1 MKRGPLLIAIVAS
14 LAVVAA
20 VTWPAFRI
28 RSSFESGQES
38 ARSDFSELRRQAINT
53 ISLPEDAAEEPW
65 RAKARIAWASQR
77 GLLAVV
83 VKDASGEVVYAKPS
97 SSPYYRRTP
106 DGLSFESPD
115 GTTARYK
122 GPLASGLSIE
132 ALYVTLTQEDVF
144 YPIRDA
150 AIILAALLAIVGA
163 GLLVSSGA
171 RPRGRRAGAV
181 HEPLPE
187 ASLAGTPERGAA
199 GIQEAAPATPAAI
212 PVAASPFPREEHSLY
227 HEDAFERDRTPEV
240 VPATAPIAP
249 PDVDAA
255 VAPPERADRPGFV
268 KAGDLPE
275 GAFDAES
282 GLGWEAYLRE
292 RLSAELRRSASFEQD
307 LALLLTSFNGPG
319 RGEADFNLYAS
330 IVRDFFSF
338 KDMAFLFGDDGTA
351 SILPNMDVDHALRMC
366 EELRKKVS
374 EAFPGK
380 PESALPFF
388 GLSSRAGRLVDAD
401 RIIGEA
407 MAALNKARKDGGS
420 SILAFRPDPERFRAY
435 LANG

>member
-1 MKRGPLLIAIVAS
+1 MKRGPLLIAII
-14 LAVVAA
+14 AVLTVAA
-20 VTWPAFRI
+20 AIAWPAYRI
-28 RSSFESGQES
+28 RSSFESGRDS
-38 ARSDFSELRRQAINT
+38 ARGGFSELRRQAINT
-53 ISLPEDAAEEPW
+53 ISLPEDAAKEPW
-65 RAKARIAWASQR
+65 RSKARIAWASQS

-106 DGLSFESPD
+106 DGLTFESPD

-144 YPIRDA
+144 YPLRDA
-150 AIILAALLAIVGA
+150 AVILAALLAIVGA

-171 RPRGRRAGAV
+171 KPRARRAGPTPEAI
-181 HEPLPE
+181 PE
-187 ASLAGTPERGAA
+187 ASAVETEETPV
-199 GIQEAAPATPAAI
+199 PTPD
-212 PVAASPFPREEHSLY
+212 ASPSASPDASPAFPREEHSLY
-227 HEDAFERDRTPEV
+227 HEDAFEPEG
-240 VPATAPIAP
+240 AAAAP
-249 PDVDAA
+249 D
-255 VAPPERADRPGFV
+255 APPERADRPGFV
-268 KAGDLPE
+268 KADDLPD
-275 GAFDAES
+275 GALDGPRGLFDAES

-307 LALLLTSFNGPG
+307 LALLLTSFNGSG

-338 KDMAFLFGDDGTA
+338 KDMAFLFGEDGTA

-366 EELRKKVS
+366 EELRKKIS

-380 PESALPFF
+380 PERDLAFF